1 MSRHD
6 DIVRCSLMAKTDVY
20 PWEFKARFR
29 RHAFGWRS
37 QPAIQRVKQ
46 AVSEINKVARQDPV
60 LAGEGAVLFL
70 ERVSP
75 AIEQVDSSS
84 GGIGTA
90 VNNAIV
96 ALVPIIAGAPADA
109 VTRQRW
115 LDRLWEA
122 HEADQ
127 MPYISS
133 LSDHWGAL
141 CASKELASEWA
152 DRLVGITMM
161 ALSPDPALHG
171 FFHGTTACLSALYRA
186 ERYQEIIDIL
196 QVDTIWEY
204 QQWSVKALAAQGKT
218 SAALEAAVAR
228 SGPRGGDPRAD
239 ALREEIL
246 LASGQVE
253 EAYQIGLRAGPT
265 GTYLATFRSLAR
277 KYPHKAP
284 GTILA
289 DLVATTPGSEAK
301 WFAAAK
307 DAGLYDEALDLAG
320 RSPCDPRT
328 LTRAARDLADKQPS
342 FALGSGL
349 LAMHWL
355 VRGHGYEIM
364 GLDVLAAYDAVMKAA
379 EHAGRV
385 DGTRQVVRE
394 MVATEAPGGFVARIL
409 GSDLA
414 L

>member
-1 MSRHD
+1 
-6 DIVRCSLMAKTDVY
+6 MAKTDAY

-46 AVSEINKVARQDPV
+46 AVSEIKRVARQDPV

-75 AIEQVDSSS
+75 AIEQVDGSS
-84 GGIGTA
+84 GGIGSA
-90 VNNAIV
+90 VNHAID
-96 ALVPIIAGAPADA
+96 ALVPIIARAPIDS

-115 LDRLWEA
+115 LDRLWDA

-127 MPYISS
+127 MPYIES
-133 LSDHWGAL
+133 LGDHWGAL

-152 DRLVGITMM
+152 DRLVGTTRM
-161 ALSPDPALHG
+161 ALSPDPTLHG
-171 FFHGTTACLSALYRA
+171 FFHGTSACLSALYRA
-186 ERYQEIIDIL
+186 ERYQEIVDIL
-196 QVDTIWEY
+196 QAGTIWGY
-204 QQWSVKALAAQGKT
+204 QQWSVRALAAQGRT
-218 SAALEAAVAR
+218 SAAVEATAAR
-228 SGPRGGDPRAD
+228 SGQRGGDPRAD
-239 ALREEIL
+239 ALSEEIL

-253 EAYQIGLRAGPT
+253 DAYRVGLRASQA
-265 GTYLATFRSLAR
+265 GTYLATFRSVAR

-284 GTILA
+284 SVILA
-289 DLVATTPGSEAK
+289 DLAATTPGSEAK

-307 DAGLYDEALDLAG
+307 EAGLYDEALDLAG

-328 LTRAARDLADKQPS
+328 LTRAARDLAEKQPM

-349 LAMHWL
+349 LALHWL
-355 VRGHGYEIM
+355 VRGHGYEITGM
-364 GLDVLAAYDAVMKAA
+364 DVLAAYDAAMKAA
-379 EHAGRV
+379 ERVGRV
-385 DGTRQVVRE
+385 DASRQVVKE
-394 MVATEAPGGFVARIL
+394 MVATEGPGGFVARIL
-409 GSDLA
+409 GSKLG